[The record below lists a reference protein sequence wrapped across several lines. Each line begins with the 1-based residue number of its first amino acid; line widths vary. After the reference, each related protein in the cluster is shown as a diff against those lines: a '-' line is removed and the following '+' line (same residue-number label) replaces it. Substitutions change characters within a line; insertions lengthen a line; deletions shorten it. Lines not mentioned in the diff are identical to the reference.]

1 MYSLP
6 KEYSQ
11 KIKAIQHM
19 PPPTDKKGIERSIG
33 TVNYLAKF
41 IPNMSTITIP
51 IRDVLKK
58 DVPFHWDSAQN
69 NAFAKIKDTLSSAP
83 VLAFYDVN
91 KPVVISCDAS
101 QSGLGAL
108 LLQDGKPIAYA
119 SRALSS
125 AETRYAQIEKELLA
139 VVFSFTKFHQYVYS
153 KDVIVESDHKP
164 LEAIMKKALAAA
176 PPRLQ
181 RMLLQLQK
189 YSFTLHYKPG
199 KEMVLADT
207 LSRAYIDKCVTTQST
222 LEEDLDCMVHMVL
235 SNAPFSDA
243 KLEEVRKA
251 TAEDTTM
258 RILQETLHDGWP
270 DKLSEAHSSIKLFWT
285 YRDELSEANGLILK
299 VEKIVI
305 KM

>member
-1 MYSLP
+1 MYLVQP
-6 KEYSQ
+6 DPE

-19 PPPTDKKGIERSIG
+19 PPPTDKKGIERLIV

-41 IPNMSTITIP
+41 FPNMSTITIP

-125 AETRYAQIEKELLA
+125 AETRYAQIEKELLT

-176 PPRLQ
+176 SSSPCLAMPSVANIDPPLEQ
-181 RMLLQLQK
+181 
-189 YSFTLHYKPG
+189 G
-199 KEMVLADT
+199 KKENT
-207 LSRAYIDKCVTTQST
+207 
-222 LEEDLDCMVHMVL
+222 
-235 SNAPFSDA
+235 
-243 KLEEVRKA
+243 
-251 TAEDTTM
+251 
-258 RILQETLHDGWP
+258 
-270 DKLSEAHSSIKLFWT
+270 IKL
-285 YRDELSEANGLILK
+285 
-299 VEKIVI
+299 
-305 KM
+305 